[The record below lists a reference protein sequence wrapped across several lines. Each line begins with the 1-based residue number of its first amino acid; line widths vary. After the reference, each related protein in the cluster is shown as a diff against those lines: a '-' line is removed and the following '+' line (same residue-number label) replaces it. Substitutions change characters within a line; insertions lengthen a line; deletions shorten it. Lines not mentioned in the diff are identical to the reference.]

1 MHTGSTINPGSVNR
15 KKSIMRYTFSLLS
28 LCIVFLSCQKDMVAD
43 HSNASAEYF
52 PNSVGNYWRYQYS
65 DSVSGSIQMVDVN
78 ITGSIVLP
86 GGQNA
91 NIWTYSFPD
100 HADTNYVFQVG
111 NTISFMNKNF
121 TVFNSYV
128 IPLQLNNAWK
138 TTPDY
143 RFDSIQV
150 TDNASYVL
158 NGHHFDNSFLLSR
171 NGYLPNEYWSGE
183 EWVCPNI
190 GMISKRERSFFS
202 IANEARS
209 AYWELV
215 SYDLK

>member
-1 MHTGSTINPGSVNR
+1 
-15 KKSIMRYTFSLLS
+15 MRYNFYLLC
-28 LCIVFLSCQKDMVAD
+28 LCTLFVSCQKDIVTD
-43 HSNASAEYF
+43 HTNASAEYF
-52 PNSVGNYWRYQYS
+52 PNSVGNYWRYKYV
-65 DSVSGSIQMVDVN
+65 DSVSSTIQMVDVN

-91 NIWTYSFPD
+91 KIWTYRFPD
-100 HADTNYVFQVG
+100 HVDSNYVFQVG
-111 NTISFMNKNF
+111 NTVSIMDKGL
-121 TVFNSYV
+121 TVLNSYI

-143 RFDSIQV
+143 RYDSIQV
-150 TDNASYVL
+150 IGNASYVL
-158 NGHHFDNSFLLSR
+158 NGHHFENSFLLSR
-171 NGYLPNEYWSGE
+171 NGYLPNHYWSGN
-183 EWVCPNI
+183 EWLCPNI
-190 GMISKRERSFFS
+190 GMITKRERSFFT